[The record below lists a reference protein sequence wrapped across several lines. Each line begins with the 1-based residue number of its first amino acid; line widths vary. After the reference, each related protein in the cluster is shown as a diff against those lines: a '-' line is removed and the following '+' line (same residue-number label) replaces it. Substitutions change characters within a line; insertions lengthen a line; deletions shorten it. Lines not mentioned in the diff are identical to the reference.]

1 MYRPKI
7 TIITAVDNRFDKIE
21 QCIPTTVYLSTS
33 GADRNFVYWQWK
45 TAFTSD
51 YFEVAA

>member
-1 MYRPKI
+1 MYRTKI
-7 TIITAVDNRFDKIE
+7 TIITAVYNCFYKIE

-45 TAFTSD
+45 TAFAPD
-51 YFEVAA
+51 DFEVAA